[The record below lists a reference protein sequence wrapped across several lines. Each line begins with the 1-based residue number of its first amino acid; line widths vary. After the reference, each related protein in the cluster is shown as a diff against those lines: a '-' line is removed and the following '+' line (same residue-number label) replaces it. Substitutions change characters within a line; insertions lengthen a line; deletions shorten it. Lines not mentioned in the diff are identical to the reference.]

1 VVTEL
6 AAIEAA
12 AERIAGRVRRTPLLW
27 CEEFGVQVKA
37 ENLQHTGSF
46 KVRGVFNALLTRGDV
61 PKGVA
66 TFSAGNA
73 AAAVAY
79 AARELGMPAAVCMR
93 PDAVAAKVAA
103 VRRYGGEI
111 VFTEDL
117 LGTCHDL
124 ATERGYELLHPFDD
138 PDLIAGHG
146 TAGLEIMADC
156 PEAGLLVVPVGGGGL
171 ISGVAAA
178 VKAVRPGIRVV
189 GVEPATSNAMSYAL
203 RIGRPDPL
211 PTRPVSM
218 ADGLTAPF
226 AGTHTLAHVQ
236 ALVDEMVEIDED
248 AIEAAWWP
256 LMRATRLLLEPS
268 AVVGLAAIRAGLVT
282 PTPDAQVVLLAS
294 GGNAAL
300 PA

>member
-1 VVTEL
+1 MVTEL

-12 AERIAGRVRRTPLLW
+12 AARIAGRVRRTPLLW

-46 KVRGVFNALLTRGDV
+46 KVRGVFNALLSRGGV

-79 AARELGMPAAVCMR
+79 AARELGIPAAVCMR
-93 PDAVAAKVAA
+93 PDAVTAKVDA

-124 ATERGYELLHPFDD
+124 AAEREYELLHPFDD

-146 TAGLEIMADC
+146 TAGLEILADC
-156 PEAGLLVVPVGGGGL
+156 PAADLVIVPVGGGGL

-178 VKAVRPGIRVV
+178 VKAVRPAIRVV

-211 PTRPVSM
+211 PSRPVSM

-236 ALVDEMVEIDED
+236 ALVDEVVEIDES

-256 LMRATRLLLEPS
+256 MMRATRLLLEPS
-268 AVVGLAAIRAGLVT
+268 AVVGLAALQTGLIT
-282 PTPDAQVVLLAS
+282 PAADTQVVLLAS

-300 PA
+300 PG

>member
-1 VVTEL
+1 MVTEL

-12 AERIAGRVRRTPLLW
+12 AARIAGRVRRTPLLW

-46 KVRGVFNALLTRGDV
+46 KVRGVFNALLSRGGV

-79 AARELGMPAAVCMR
+79 AAREMGTPAAVCMR
-93 PDAVAAKVAA
+93 PDAVAAKVEA

-124 ATERGYELLHPFDD
+124 AAERGYELLHPFDD

-146 TAGLEIMADC
+146 TAGLEILADC
-156 PEAGLLVVPVGGGGL
+156 PAADLVIVPVGGGGL

-178 VKAVRPGIRVV
+178 VKAVRPGVRVV

-211 PTRPVSM
+211 PSRPVSM

-226 AGTHTLAHVQ
+226 AGTHTLADVQ
-236 ALVDEMVEIDED
+236 ALVDEVVEIDES

-256 LMRATRLLLEPS
+256 MMRATRLLLEPS
-268 AVVGLAAIRAGLVT
+268 AVVGLAALQTGLIT
-282 PTPDAQVVLLAS
+282 PGPDAQVVLLAS

-300 PA
+300 PG

>member
-12 AERIAGRVRRTPLLW
+12 ATRIAGRVRRTPLLW
-27 CEEFGVQVKA
+27 CEEFGIHVKA

-46 KVRGVFNALLTRGDV
+46 KVRGVFNALLCRGGL

-79 AARELGMPAAVCMR
+79 AARELGIPAAVCMR
-93 PDAVAAKVAA
+93 PEAVAAKVEA

-117 LGTCHDL
+117 LGSCHDL
-124 ATERGYELLHPFDD
+124 AAERGYELLHPFDD

-146 TAGLEIMADC
+146 TAGLEILADC
-156 PEAGLLVVPVGGGGL
+156 PVADLVIVPVGGGGL

-178 VKAVRPGIRVV
+178 VKAIRPGIRVV
-189 GVEPATSNAMSYAL
+189 GVEPATANAMSHAL
-203 RIGRPDPL
+203 RTGRPDPL
-211 PTRPVSM
+211 PAKPVSI

-236 ALVDEMVEIDED
+236 ALVDEVVEIDEA

-256 LMRATRLLLEPS
+256 LIHATRLVLEPS
-268 AVVGLAAIRAGLVT
+268 AVVGLAALQAGLVA
-282 PTPDAQVVLLAS
+282 PAPGAQVVLVAS
-294 GGNAAL
+294 GGNTAL
-300 PA
+300 PR

>member
-1 VVTEL
+1 MVTEL

-12 AERIAGRVRRTPLLW
+12 ATRIAGRVRRTPLLW
-27 CEEFGVQVKA
+27 CEEFGIHVKA

-46 KVRGVFNALLTRGDV
+46 KVRGVFNALLCRGGL

-79 AARELGMPAAVCMR
+79 AARELGIPAAVCMR
-93 PDAVAAKVAA
+93 PEAVAAKVEA

-117 LGTCHDL
+117 LGSCHDL
-124 ATERGYELLHPFDD
+124 AAERGYELLHPFDD

-146 TAGLEIMADC
+146 TAGLEILADC
-156 PEAGLLVVPVGGGGL
+156 PVADLVIVPVGGGGL

-178 VKAVRPGIRVV
+178 VKAIRPGIRVV
-189 GVEPATSNAMSYAL
+189 GVEPATANAMSHAL
-203 RIGRPDPL
+203 RTGRPDPL
-211 PTRPVSM
+211 PAKPLSM

-236 ALVDEMVEIDED
+236 ALVDEVVEIDEA

-256 LMRATRLLLEPS
+256 LIHAARLVLEPS
-268 AVVGLAAIRAGLVT
+268 AVVGLAALQAGLVA
-282 PTPDAQVVLLAS
+282 PAPGAQVVLVAS
-294 GGNAAL
+294 GGNTAL
-300 PA
+300 PR